1 MEAARS
7 VKPMSLRLSRFDPW
21 APHNCLF
28 RTLLLTLLLTLFS
41 FCDSKLSDDTLR
53 HDIAGWSNWHDTRL

>member
-21 APHNCLF
+21 APHDCLF
-28 RTLLLTLLLTLFS
+28 RTLLLIRFDL
-41 FCDSKLSDDTLR
+41 CDSKLSDDTLR
-53 HDIAGWSNWHDTRL
+53 HDMAGWSNWHDTRL